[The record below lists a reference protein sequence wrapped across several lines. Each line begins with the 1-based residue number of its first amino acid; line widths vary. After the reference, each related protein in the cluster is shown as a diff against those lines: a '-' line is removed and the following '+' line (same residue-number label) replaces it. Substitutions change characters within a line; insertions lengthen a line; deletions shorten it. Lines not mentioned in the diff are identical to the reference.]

1 MSKKALSKLIYFL
14 IFIIIFGI
22 LLLNDNGLIKYF
34 KLKKEIV
41 ELNSNIEE
49 TKKEIS
55 RLSEEIDSLQTS
67 DAKIEK
73 VAREK
78 YRMKFKNEQP
88 ILIEEN

>member
-1 MSKKALSKLIYFL
+1 MLKKSLSKIIYFL
-14 IFIIIFGI
+14 IFIFILG
-22 LLLNDNGLIKYF
+22 LLLFNDNGLIKYF

-41 ELNSNIEE
+41 ELNSNIDE

-55 RLSEEIDSLQTS
+55 RLSKEIDSLQTS

-78 YRMKFKNEQP
+78 YRMKFENEQP
-88 ILIEEN
+88 IFVEED

>member
-1 MSKKALSKLIYFL
+1 MSKKALSKLIYFI
-14 IFIIIFGI
+14 IFLIIFGI
-22 LLLNDNGLIKYF
+22 LLFNDNGLIKYF

-41 ELNSNIEE
+41 ELNSSIDE

-55 RLSEEIDSLQTS
+55 RLSKEIDSLQTS

-78 YRMKFKNEQP
+78 YRMKFEHEQP
-88 ILIEEN
+88 ILVEED